1 MTLQEN
7 IFANALTIEELE
19 AKFKTTVQ
27 GVLSFILE
35 TGCLDSSPPMPKK
48 VK

>member
-19 AKFKTTVQ
+19 AKFKQAVE
-27 GVLSFILE
+27 GVFSFITE
-35 TGCLDSSPPMPKK
+35 SSCGIDTSGTPR
-48 VK
+48 

>member
-19 AKFKTTVQ
+19 AKLKATVESAF
-27 GVLSFILE
+27 SFITE
-35 TGCLDSSPPMPKK
+35 SSCGIDTSGTPK
-48 VK
+48 

>member
-19 AKFKTTVQ
+19 AKLKATVENTLNFLSEGSC
-27 GVLSFILE
+27 GVSTQISA
-35 TGCLDSSPPMPKK
+35 T
-48 VK
+48 

>member
-19 AKFKTTVQ
+19 AKFKTTVS
-27 GVLSFILE
+27 GVFAFFLE
-35 TGCLDSSPPMPKK
+35 SSCIDTQPSPR
-48 VK
+48 